1 MSGARCTVGARIEVF
16 SIVST
21 MDQQRGC
28 PHGHPVMVV
37 EDDPD
42 IRECV
47 QMILEDEGFEVV
59 TACNGAEAE
68 EELSHMEDPCVL
80 LLDLMMPVM
89 SGWELLDHL
98 KRDGKLDDGMH
109 VVVVSAAPS
118 NVPKGAGVKV
128 VRKPVH
134 AEQLIATVRKYC

>member
-1 MSGARCTVGARIEVF
+1 
-16 SIVST
+16 
-21 MDQQRGC
+21 
-28 PHGHPVMVV
+28 MVV
-37 EDDPD
+37 EDDQD

-47 QMILEDEGFEVV
+47 RMILEDEGYSVV

-68 EELSHMEDPCVL
+68 AELAHMEEPCVV

-89 SGWELLDHL
+89 SGWELLEHL

-118 NVPKGAGVKV
+118 DVPAGPVQCM
-128 VRKPVH
+128 RKPLR
-134 AEQLIATVRKYC
+134 ADQLIATVRRYC

>member
-1 MSGARCTVGARIEVF
+1 
-16 SIVST
+16 
-21 MDQQRGC
+21 
-28 PHGHPVMVV
+28 MVV

-68 EELSHMEDPCVL
+68 KELAHMEEPCVV

-98 KRDGKLDDGMH
+98 RRDGKLKHGMR
-109 VVVVSAAPS
+109 VVVVSAAPANLPS
-118 NVPKGAGVKV
+118 GPVKCM
-128 VRKPVH
+128 RKPVR
-134 AEQLIATVRKYC
+134 ADQLIATVRQYC